1 MKGGETTF
9 PRWVNAETFRELKV
23 TPEVGQAVLFYSQ
36 LPDGNLDD
44 FSQHA
49 AQPVIEG
56 EKVNENVIG
65 VCFRLR
71 QLLSDCLLTFFDFFT
86 LLHHA
91 FRILVGTLFHLAILY
106 FVTCHIVFCD
116 NFLTLTSLFAAHQPL
131 GMGRRVPLNAL

>member
-1 MKGGETTF
+1 MLINLLGLFRQLYLNSGMKGGETTF

-56 EKVNENVIG
+56 EKVNEK
-65 VCFRLR
+65 
-71 QLLSDCLLTFFDFFT
+71 T
-86 LLHHA
+86 LL
-91 FRILVGTLFHLAILY
+91 V
-106 FVTCHIVFCD
+106 CVFACV
-116 NFLTLTSLFAAHQPL
+116 NFYPIAYSRFSISSRCCIMLSEY
-131 GMGRRVPLNAL
+131 